1 MMYYKYSKEDEET
14 VLHIAK
20 EINKTLPAIFSK
32 EREVLTLDYMLGLVQ
47 ACETVLEEHGH
58 DIVPV
63 ARHNY
68 TYKDDTKI
76 LKAVSFM
83 VAEAVVHANRAGYS
97 FKQLNG
103 EYLNYNLRGDWL
115 DSEMKE
121 LRTGV
126 AACKKNSEMQLN
138 SIFAVFEKGRQRLSY
153 VCLCGKEADENIF
166 LLSQKQPLKLNEYE
180 FYASDAEKSK
190 KKLEKYF
197 KSIG

>member
-1 MMYYKYSKEDEET
+1 MMYKYSKEDEET

-20 EINKTLPAIFSK
+20 EINKTLPVIFSK
-32 EREVLTLDYMLGLVQ
+32 ERELLTLDYLLGLIN
-47 ACETVLEEHGH
+47 ACETALEEHGH

-68 TYKDDTKI
+68 RYKDDTKI

-83 VAEAVVHANRAGYS
+83 VAEAAVHANRAGYS
-97 FKQLNG
+97 FRQING
-103 EYLNYNLRGDWL
+103 EYLNYGLHEEWL
-115 DSEMKE
+115 DGEMKE

-126 AACKKNSEMQLN
+126 AACKKKSGMQPS

-166 LLSQKQPLKLNEYE
+166 LLSKKQPLKLNEYE
-180 FYASDAEKSK
+180 FYVSDAVENK
-190 KKLEKYF
+190 KMLEKYF

>member
-1 MMYYKYSKEDEET
+1 MNYKYSKEDEEA
-14 VLHIAK
+14 VLRIAK
-20 EINKTLPAIFSK
+20 EINKTLPAMFSK
-32 EREVLTLDYMLGLVQ
+32 ERELLTLDYLLGLIQ

-63 ARHNY
+63 ARHSY
-68 TYKDDTKI
+68 RCQDDTKI
-76 LKAVSFM
+76 VKAISFM
-83 VAEAVVHANRAGYS
+83 TAETAIHANKAGCS

-103 EYLNYNLRGDWL
+103 EYLNYSIRGDWL
-115 DSEMKE
+115 DGEMKE

-166 LLSQKQPLKLNEYE
+166 LLSKKQPLKLNDYE
-180 FYASDAEKSK
+180 FYSTDAEKNK
-190 KKLEKYF
+190 KMLEKYF